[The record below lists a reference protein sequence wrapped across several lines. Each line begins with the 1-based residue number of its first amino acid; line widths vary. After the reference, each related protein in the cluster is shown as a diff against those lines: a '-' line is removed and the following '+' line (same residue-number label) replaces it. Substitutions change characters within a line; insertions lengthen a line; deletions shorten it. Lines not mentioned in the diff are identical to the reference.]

1 MPIKHSKMRT
11 SDKIEYWVD
20 IADYDIKTA
29 RSMHEA
35 GKYLYSVFM
44 CQQGMEKVLKAIYL
58 KKFSNEAPFSHNL
71 IYLQGLLDLG
81 LPAERLELLAEL
93 TAFYIE
99 GRYPS
104 YKEKLSKI
112 VNKKKSLEIIEKSL
126 GLYKWLKLRL
136 KQ

>member
-1 MPIKHSKMRT
+1 MPVKPSKMT
-11 SDKIEYWVD
+11 TKDKIGYWID

-29 RSMHEA
+29 SSMHEA

-44 CQQGMEKVLKAIYL
+44 CQQGMEKVLKALYL

-81 LPAERLELLAEL
+81 LLDERLELLAEL

-112 VNKKKSLEIIEKSL
+112 VTKKKV
-126 GLYKWLKLRL
+126 LRL
-136 KQ
+136 LKNHWGYTNG

>member
-58 KKFSNEAPFSHNL
+58 KKFSNEAPFFSQS
-71 IYLQGLLDLG
+71 YLFAG
-81 LPAERLELLAEL
+81 PAGSWLA
-93 TAFYIE
+93 
-99 GRYPS
+99 S
-104 YKEKLSKI
+104 
-112 VNKKKSLEIIEKSL
+112 
-126 GLYKWLKLRL
+126 
-136 KQ
+136 